1 MPMESCGMLL
11 VTGHAVRGEP
21 SSSFWGDSSQDGR
34 HRKTWM
40 GSVED
45 DTDFSRHRL
54 APETKHWVDTMQ
66 LMESAVS

>member
-1 MPMESCGMLL
+1 
-11 VTGHAVRGEP
+11 
-21 SSSFWGDSSQDGR
+21 
-34 HRKTWM
+34 M